1 MDTKNY
7 AQVLIDGKIYTLTGS
22 EGEAYLQKTA
32 SYVNEKLAAM
42 RKLPG
47 FGKQNSDYQMAM
59 LGLNVA
65 DDYFKAREEAD
76 RAVSERDAMEKETYS
91 LKHELVGTQMKLE
104 AVLKDLEERQRELE
118 QLQKKAASLEAER
131 EKLRAE
137 AEKRQAEA
145 ERLRAEAEKRQT
157 EAEQLRADREKKP
170 AEPERKPA
178 GTEAGFGQASRRLR
192 RSMRRWCA
200 RPWRPRRRPA
210 AGRMGADRLASGRLR
225 RGAFSRSVSGSAG
238 TVKRGCLKALPEASF
253 CALAKKEIGMREKK
267 KVELLAPAGSLDC
280 LRAAV
285 AAGADAAYM
294 GGPRFGARAYAENA
308 DEEGLLGAID
318 FVHLHGRR
326 LYMTVNTLFKEEE
339 LAELTDYMTPFYRQ
353 GLDGVIVQDLGPC
366 V

>member
-32 SYVNEKLAAM
+32 SYVNEKLTAM
-42 RKLPG
+42 RRLPG

-178 GTEAGFGQASRRLR
+178 GTEAGFGQAKQE
-192 RSMRRWCA
+192 
-200 RPWRPRRRPA
+200 A
-210 AGRMGADRLASGRLR
+210 AAVNEALVR
-225 RGAFSRSVSGSAG
+225 
-238 TVKRGCLKALPEASF
+238 KALEA
-253 CALAKKEIGMREKK
+253 AEK
-267 KVELLAPAGSLDC
+267 AGSRKD
-280 LRAAV
+280 
-285 AAGADAAYM
+285 
-294 GGPRFGARAYAENA
+294 
-308 DEEGLLGAID
+308 
-318 FVHLHGRR
+318 GRR
-326 LYMTVNTLFKEEE
+326 
-339 LAELTDYMTPFYRQ
+339 
-353 GLDGVIVQDLGPC
+353 
-366 V
+366 

>member
-32 SYVNEKLAAM
+32 SYVNEKLTAM
-42 RKLPG
+42 RRLPG

-137 AEKRQAEA
+137 AEARQAEA
-145 ERLRAEAEKRQT
+145 ERLRAEAEKRPA
-157 EAEQLRADREKKP
+157 EAEKLRADIEKKP

-178 GTEAGFGQASRRLR
+178 GTEAGFGQAKQE
-192 RSMRRWCA
+192 
-200 RPWRPRRRPA
+200 A
-210 AGRMGADRLASGRLR
+210 AAVNEALVR
-225 RGAFSRSVSGSAG
+225 
-238 TVKRGCLKALPEASF
+238 KALEA
-253 CALAKKEIGMREKK
+253 AEK
-267 KVELLAPAGSLDC
+267 AGSRKD
-280 LRAAV
+280 
-285 AAGADAAYM
+285 
-294 GGPRFGARAYAENA
+294 
-308 DEEGLLGAID
+308 
-318 FVHLHGRR
+318 GRR
-326 LYMTVNTLFKEEE
+326 
-339 LAELTDYMTPFYRQ
+339 
-353 GLDGVIVQDLGPC
+353 
-366 V
+366 

>member
-32 SYVNEKLAAM
+32 SYVNEKLTAM

-118 QLQKKAASLEAER
+118 QLQKKAASLEAE
-131 EKLRAE
+131 
-137 AEKRQAEA
+137 AEK
-145 ERLRAEAEKRQT
+145 
-157 EAEQLRADREKKP
+157 LRADREKKP

-178 GTEAGFGQASRRLR
+178 GTEAGFGQAKQE
-192 RSMRRWCA
+192 
-200 RPWRPRRRPA
+200 A
-210 AGRMGADRLASGRLR
+210 AAVNEALVR
-225 RGAFSRSVSGSAG
+225 
-238 TVKRGCLKALPEASF
+238 KALEA
-253 CALAKKEIGMREKK
+253 AEK
-267 KVELLAPAGSLDC
+267 AGSRKD
-280 LRAAV
+280 
-285 AAGADAAYM
+285 
-294 GGPRFGARAYAENA
+294 
-308 DEEGLLGAID
+308 
-318 FVHLHGRR
+318 GRR
-326 LYMTVNTLFKEEE
+326 
-339 LAELTDYMTPFYRQ
+339 
-353 GLDGVIVQDLGPC
+353 
-366 V
+366 

>member
-137 AEKRQAEA
+137 AEARQAEA
-145 ERLRAEAEKRQT
+145 ERLRAEAEKRQ
-157 EAEQLRADREKKP
+157 AEKLRADIEKKP

-178 GTEAGFGQASRRLR
+178 GTEAGFGQAKQE
-192 RSMRRWCA
+192 
-200 RPWRPRRRPA
+200 A
-210 AGRMGADRLASGRLR
+210 AAVNEALVR
-225 RGAFSRSVSGSAG
+225 
-238 TVKRGCLKALPEASF
+238 KALEA
-253 CALAKKEIGMREKK
+253 AEK
-267 KVELLAPAGSLDC
+267 AGSRKD
-280 LRAAV
+280 
-285 AAGADAAYM
+285 
-294 GGPRFGARAYAENA
+294 
-308 DEEGLLGAID
+308 
-318 FVHLHGRR
+318 GRR
-326 LYMTVNTLFKEEE
+326 
-339 LAELTDYMTPFYRQ
+339 
-353 GLDGVIVQDLGPC
+353 
-366 V
+366 

>member
-32 SYVNEKLAAM
+32 SYVNEKLTAM
-42 RKLPG
+42 RKIPG

-137 AEKRQAEA
+137 AEARQAEA
-145 ERLRAEAEKRQT
+145 ERLRAEAEKRQA
-157 EAEQLRADREKKP
+157 EAEQPRADREKKP

-178 GTEAGFGQASRRLR
+178 GTEAGFGQAKQE
-192 RSMRRWCA
+192 
-200 RPWRPRRRPA
+200 A
-210 AGRMGADRLASGRLR
+210 AAVNEALVR
-225 RGAFSRSVSGSAG
+225 
-238 TVKRGCLKALPEASF
+238 KALEA
-253 CALAKKEIGMREKK
+253 AEK
-267 KVELLAPAGSLDC
+267 AGSRKD
-280 LRAAV
+280 
-285 AAGADAAYM
+285 
-294 GGPRFGARAYAENA
+294 
-308 DEEGLLGAID
+308 
-318 FVHLHGRR
+318 GRR
-326 LYMTVNTLFKEEE
+326 
-339 LAELTDYMTPFYRQ
+339 
-353 GLDGVIVQDLGPC
+353 
-366 V
+366 

>member
-145 ERLRAEAEKRQT
+145 ERLRAEAEKRQA
-157 EAEQLRADREKKP
+157 EAEKLRADREKKP

-178 GTEAGFGQASRRLR
+178 GTEAGFGQAKQE
-192 RSMRRWCA
+192 
-200 RPWRPRRRPA
+200 A
-210 AGRMGADRLASGRLR
+210 AAVNEALVR
-225 RGAFSRSVSGSAG
+225 
-238 TVKRGCLKALPEASF
+238 KALEA
-253 CALAKKEIGMREKK
+253 AEK
-267 KVELLAPAGSLDC
+267 AGSRKD
-280 LRAAV
+280 
-285 AAGADAAYM
+285 
-294 GGPRFGARAYAENA
+294 
-308 DEEGLLGAID
+308 
-318 FVHLHGRR
+318 GRR
-326 LYMTVNTLFKEEE
+326 
-339 LAELTDYMTPFYRQ
+339 
-353 GLDGVIVQDLGPC
+353 
-366 V
+366 

>member
-137 AEKRQAEA
+137 AEARQAEA
-145 ERLRAEAEKRQT
+145 ERLRAEAEKRQA
-157 EAEQLRADREKKP
+157 EAEKLRTDIEKKP

-178 GTEAGFGQASRRLR
+178 GTEAGFGQAKQE
-192 RSMRRWCA
+192 
-200 RPWRPRRRPA
+200 A
-210 AGRMGADRLASGRLR
+210 AAVNEALVR
-225 RGAFSRSVSGSAG
+225 
-238 TVKRGCLKALPEASF
+238 KALEA
-253 CALAKKEIGMREKK
+253 AEK
-267 KVELLAPAGSLDC
+267 AGSRKD
-280 LRAAV
+280 
-285 AAGADAAYM
+285 
-294 GGPRFGARAYAENA
+294 
-308 DEEGLLGAID
+308 
-318 FVHLHGRR
+318 GRR
-326 LYMTVNTLFKEEE
+326 
-339 LAELTDYMTPFYRQ
+339 
-353 GLDGVIVQDLGPC
+353 
-366 V
+366 

>member
-42 RKLPG
+42 RKIPG

-178 GTEAGFGQASRRLR
+178 GTEAGFGQAKQE
-192 RSMRRWCA
+192 
-200 RPWRPRRRPA
+200 A
-210 AGRMGADRLASGRLR
+210 AAVNEALVR
-225 RGAFSRSVSGSAG
+225 
-238 TVKRGCLKALPEASF
+238 KALEA
-253 CALAKKEIGMREKK
+253 AEK
-267 KVELLAPAGSLDC
+267 AGSRKD
-280 LRAAV
+280 
-285 AAGADAAYM
+285 
-294 GGPRFGARAYAENA
+294 
-308 DEEGLLGAID
+308 
-318 FVHLHGRR
+318 GRR
-326 LYMTVNTLFKEEE
+326 
-339 LAELTDYMTPFYRQ
+339 
-353 GLDGVIVQDLGPC
+353 
-366 V
+366 

>member
-32 SYVNEKLAAM
+32 SYVNEKLTAM

-118 QLQKKAASLEAER
+118 QLQKKADSLEAER

-137 AEKRQAEA
+137 AEARQAEA
-145 ERLRAEAEKRQT
+145 ERLRAEAEKRQA
-157 EAEQLRADREKKP
+157 EAEKLRADIEKKP

-178 GTEAGFGQASRRLR
+178 GTEAGFGQAKQE
-192 RSMRRWCA
+192 
-200 RPWRPRRRPA
+200 A
-210 AGRMGADRLASGRLR
+210 AAVNEALVR
-225 RGAFSRSVSGSAG
+225 
-238 TVKRGCLKALPEASF
+238 KALEA
-253 CALAKKEIGMREKK
+253 AEK
-267 KVELLAPAGSLDC
+267 AGSRKD
-280 LRAAV
+280 
-285 AAGADAAYM
+285 
-294 GGPRFGARAYAENA
+294 
-308 DEEGLLGAID
+308 
-318 FVHLHGRR
+318 GRR
-326 LYMTVNTLFKEEE
+326 
-339 LAELTDYMTPFYRQ
+339 
-353 GLDGVIVQDLGPC
+353 
-366 V
+366 

>member
-145 ERLRAEAEKRQT
+145 ERLRAEAEKRQA

-178 GTEAGFGQASRRLR
+178 GTEAGFGQ
-192 RSMRRWCA
+192 
-200 RPWRPRRRPA
+200 PKQEA
-210 AGRMGADRLASGRLR
+210 AAVNEALVR
-225 RGAFSRSVSGSAG
+225 
-238 TVKRGCLKALPEASF
+238 KALEA
-253 CALAKKEIGMREKK
+253 AEK
-267 KVELLAPAGSLDC
+267 AGSRKD
-280 LRAAV
+280 
-285 AAGADAAYM
+285 
-294 GGPRFGARAYAENA
+294 
-308 DEEGLLGAID
+308 
-318 FVHLHGRR
+318 GRR
-326 LYMTVNTLFKEEE
+326 
-339 LAELTDYMTPFYRQ
+339 
-353 GLDGVIVQDLGPC
+353 
-366 V
+366 

>member
-145 ERLRAEAEKRQT
+145 ERLRAEAEKRQA
-157 EAEQLRADREKKP
+157 EAEKLRADIEKKP

-178 GTEAGFGQASRRLR
+178 GTEAGFGQAKQE
-192 RSMRRWCA
+192 
-200 RPWRPRRRPA
+200 A
-210 AGRMGADRLASGRLR
+210 AAVNEALVR
-225 RGAFSRSVSGSAG
+225 
-238 TVKRGCLKALPEASF
+238 KALEA
-253 CALAKKEIGMREKK
+253 AEK
-267 KVELLAPAGSLDC
+267 AGSRKD
-280 LRAAV
+280 
-285 AAGADAAYM
+285 
-294 GGPRFGARAYAENA
+294 
-308 DEEGLLGAID
+308 
-318 FVHLHGRR
+318 GRR
-326 LYMTVNTLFKEEE
+326 
-339 LAELTDYMTPFYRQ
+339 
-353 GLDGVIVQDLGPC
+353 
-366 V
+366 

>member
-32 SYVNEKLAAM
+32 SYVNEKLTAM
-42 RKLPG
+42 RRLPG

-145 ERLRAEAEKRQT
+145 ERLRAEAEKRQA

-178 GTEAGFGQASRRLR
+178 GTEAGFGQAKQE
-192 RSMRRWCA
+192 
-200 RPWRPRRRPA
+200 A
-210 AGRMGADRLASGRLR
+210 AAVNEALVR
-225 RGAFSRSVSGSAG
+225 
-238 TVKRGCLKALPEASF
+238 KALEA
-253 CALAKKEIGMREKK
+253 AEK
-267 KVELLAPAGSLDC
+267 AGSRKD
-280 LRAAV
+280 
-285 AAGADAAYM
+285 
-294 GGPRFGARAYAENA
+294 
-308 DEEGLLGAID
+308 
-318 FVHLHGRR
+318 GRR
-326 LYMTVNTLFKEEE
+326 
-339 LAELTDYMTPFYRQ
+339 
-353 GLDGVIVQDLGPC
+353 
-366 V
+366 

>member
-178 GTEAGFGQASRRLR
+178 GTEAGFGQAKQE
-192 RSMRRWCA
+192 
-200 RPWRPRRRPA
+200 A
-210 AGRMGADRLASGRLR
+210 AAVNEALVRKA
-225 RGAFSRSVSGSAG
+225 
-238 TVKRGCLKALPEASF
+238 LKAA
-253 CALAKKEIGMREKK
+253 EK
-267 KVELLAPAGSLDC
+267 AGSRKD
-280 LRAAV
+280 
-285 AAGADAAYM
+285 
-294 GGPRFGARAYAENA
+294 
-308 DEEGLLGAID
+308 
-318 FVHLHGRR
+318 GRR
-326 LYMTVNTLFKEEE
+326 
-339 LAELTDYMTPFYRQ
+339 
-353 GLDGVIVQDLGPC
+353 
-366 V
+366 

>member
-131 EKLRAE
+131 GKLRAE
-137 AEKRQAEA
+137 AEARQAEA
-145 ERLRAEAEKRQT
+145 ERLRAEAEKRQA
-157 EAEQLRADREKKP
+157 EAEKLRADIEKKP

-178 GTEAGFGQASRRLR
+178 GTEAGFGQAKQE
-192 RSMRRWCA
+192 
-200 RPWRPRRRPA
+200 A
-210 AGRMGADRLASGRLR
+210 AAVNEALVR
-225 RGAFSRSVSGSAG
+225 
-238 TVKRGCLKALPEASF
+238 KALEA
-253 CALAKKEIGMREKK
+253 AEK
-267 KVELLAPAGSLDC
+267 AGSRKD
-280 LRAAV
+280 
-285 AAGADAAYM
+285 
-294 GGPRFGARAYAENA
+294 
-308 DEEGLLGAID
+308 
-318 FVHLHGRR
+318 GRR
-326 LYMTVNTLFKEEE
+326 
-339 LAELTDYMTPFYRQ
+339 
-353 GLDGVIVQDLGPC
+353 
-366 V
+366 

>member
-32 SYVNEKLAAM
+32 SYVNEKLTAM
-42 RKLPG
+42 RKIPG

-145 ERLRAEAEKRQT
+145 ERLRAEAEKRQA

-178 GTEAGFGQASRRLR
+178 GTEAGFGQAKQE
-192 RSMRRWCA
+192 
-200 RPWRPRRRPA
+200 A
-210 AGRMGADRLASGRLR
+210 AAVNEALVR
-225 RGAFSRSVSGSAG
+225 
-238 TVKRGCLKALPEASF
+238 KALEA
-253 CALAKKEIGMREKK
+253 AEK
-267 KVELLAPAGSLDC
+267 AGSRKD
-280 LRAAV
+280 
-285 AAGADAAYM
+285 
-294 GGPRFGARAYAENA
+294 
-308 DEEGLLGAID
+308 
-318 FVHLHGRR
+318 GRR
-326 LYMTVNTLFKEEE
+326 
-339 LAELTDYMTPFYRQ
+339 
-353 GLDGVIVQDLGPC
+353 
-366 V
+366 

>member
-32 SYVNEKLAAM
+32 SYVNEKLTAM

-178 GTEAGFGQASRRLR
+178 GTEAGFGQAKQE
-192 RSMRRWCA
+192 
-200 RPWRPRRRPA
+200 A
-210 AGRMGADRLASGRLR
+210 AAVNEALVR
-225 RGAFSRSVSGSAG
+225 
-238 TVKRGCLKALPEASF
+238 KALEA
-253 CALAKKEIGMREKK
+253 AEK
-267 KVELLAPAGSLDC
+267 AGSRKD
-280 LRAAV
+280 
-285 AAGADAAYM
+285 
-294 GGPRFGARAYAENA
+294 
-308 DEEGLLGAID
+308 
-318 FVHLHGRR
+318 GRR
-326 LYMTVNTLFKEEE
+326 
-339 LAELTDYMTPFYRQ
+339 
-353 GLDGVIVQDLGPC
+353 
-366 V
+366 

>member
-32 SYVNEKLAAM
+32 SYVNEKLTAM
-42 RKLPG
+42 RKIPG

-137 AEKRQAEA
+137 AEARQAEA
-145 ERLRAEAEKRQT
+145 ERLRAEAEKRQA
-157 EAEQLRADREKKP
+157 EAEKLRADIEKKP

-178 GTEAGFGQASRRLR
+178 GTEAGFGQAKQE
-192 RSMRRWCA
+192 
-200 RPWRPRRRPA
+200 A
-210 AGRMGADRLASGRLR
+210 AAVNEALVR
-225 RGAFSRSVSGSAG
+225 
-238 TVKRGCLKALPEASF
+238 KALEA
-253 CALAKKEIGMREKK
+253 AEK
-267 KVELLAPAGSLDC
+267 AGSRKD
-280 LRAAV
+280 
-285 AAGADAAYM
+285 
-294 GGPRFGARAYAENA
+294 
-308 DEEGLLGAID
+308 
-318 FVHLHGRR
+318 GRR
-326 LYMTVNTLFKEEE
+326 
-339 LAELTDYMTPFYRQ
+339 
-353 GLDGVIVQDLGPC
+353 
-366 V
+366 